1 MFTLYI
7 KDTRRIHKNPQKS
20 PESTISKKST
30 QNKTSKHNLQINLE
44 KDFGYT
50 DDDVVKELSEAL
62 SDLGSKRMDT
72 AGRPNDDE
80 LPKSPFGLAAQQ
92 ERHLTFRYCRNSKY
106 RVVRPVRDNI
116 LLTFDYKPAPMVV
129 VVVGTY

>member
-1 MFTLYI
+1 M
-7 KDTRRIHKNPQKS
+7 
-20 PESTISKKST
+20 
-30 QNKTSKHNLQINLE
+30 E

-80 LPKSPFGLAAQQ
+80 LPKNPFGLAAQQ
-92 ERHLTFRYCRNSKY
+92 ER
-106 RVVRPVRDNI
+106 
-116 LLTFDYKPAPMVV
+116 
-129 VVVGTY
+129 